1 MRRWFRNAKRAAKF
15 WWQRRTRG
23 WDDSELWNLDHSL
36 AKLIL
41 PRLRAFEQI
50 TPCYPADISPEQ
62 WHADLRIMIASFEVI
77 ASDNYWDIRTAEQ
90 EAELQRGLDL
100 FAKWYRALWD

>member
-1 MRRWFRNAKRAAKF
+1 VKF

-41 PRLRAFEQI
+41 PRLRAFERM
-50 TPCYPADISPEQ
+50 TRCYPGDSTSEQ
-62 WHADLRIMIASFEVI
+62 WHSDLRDMIVAFEFI
-77 ASDNYWDIRTAEQ
+77 ASDDYWEWSTEKDAQI
-90 EAELQRGLDL
+90 QRGLDL
-100 FAKWYRALWD
+100 FAKWYRSLWD